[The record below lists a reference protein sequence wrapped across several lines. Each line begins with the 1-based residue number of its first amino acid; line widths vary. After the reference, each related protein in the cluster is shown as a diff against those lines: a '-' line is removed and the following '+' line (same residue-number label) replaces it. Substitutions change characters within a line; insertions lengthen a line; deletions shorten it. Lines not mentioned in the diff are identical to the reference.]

1 MLLGLRSGGSVDETT
16 ETFVRSQIVRV
27 VLSDDR
33 ATVELDDGTGR
44 RSVTLPIELGEELA
58 ASR

>member
-33 ATVELDDGTGR
+33 ATVELDDGTGL
-44 RSVTLPIELGEELA
+44 RSVTVPLELGEALA
-58 ASR
+58 GT